1 MTVASRAELESLLQ
15 DDVPHGDL
23 TTSAL
28 AIGDRPA
35 EMTFAARDAMTVA
48 LVEDAAAIIEIAGGS
63 VELCA
68 RSGDALQPGD
78 PILVA
83 RGRAE
88 ALLRSWKVAQTLVE
102 VWSGVAT
109 SAHGIVSAARAVAPD
124 IAVAC
129 TRKNVPGTKRF
140 AIAAVRAGGA
150 TMHRLGL
157 SETILVF
164 PEHLSFMNDRSL
176 ADVVSRLRHAAPE
189 KKLVVEVKSVDAAM
203 AAAEAGFDVVQAEKL
218 SPADISRLVASLP
231 ERPRRPVVAA
241 AGGVNASNAAAYA
254 SAGADVLVTS
264 APYAAPP
271 RDVQVRIRPGGGSS
285 VS

>member
-1 MTVASRAELESLLQ
+1 
-15 DDVPHGDL
+15 
-23 TTSAL
+23 
-28 AIGDRPA
+28 
-35 EMTFAARDAMTVA
+35 
-48 LVEDAAAIIEIAGGS
+48 
-63 VELCA
+63 
-68 RSGDALQPGD
+68 
-78 PILVA
+78 
-83 RGRAE
+83 
-88 ALLRSWKVAQTLVE
+88 
-102 VWSGVAT
+102 
-109 SAHGIVSAARAVAPD
+109 
-124 IAVAC
+124 
-129 TRKNVPGTKRF
+129 
-140 AIAAVRAGGA
+140 
-150 TMHRLGL
+150 
-157 SETILVF
+157 
-164 PEHLSFMNDRSL
+164 MNDRSL